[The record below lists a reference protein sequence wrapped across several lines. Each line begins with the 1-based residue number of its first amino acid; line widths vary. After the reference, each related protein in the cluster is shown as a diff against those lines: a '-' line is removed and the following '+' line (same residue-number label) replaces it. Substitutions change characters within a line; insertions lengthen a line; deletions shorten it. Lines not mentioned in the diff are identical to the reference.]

1 MRNNN
6 YDNVG
11 VALFAFLSVVRYMDS
26 IEYSKALLI
35 QPLLLHNPL
44 VNYIKKRNV
53 KVKGIEDLILSNIQ
67 YFLNFNERY
76 FSLIPLSINTILIA
90 EKMNFIKLQNN
101 KIFTNKNEID
111 NFDFSNKS
119 FGKRTTNIIDAS
131 EKISFLLNEETEE
144 LYFKLR
150 IQL

>member
-1 MRNNN
+1 MKNDTYNNIGISL
-6 YDNVG
+6 V
-11 VALFAFLSVVRYMDS
+11 AFLSTVRYKSS

-44 VNYIKKRNV
+44 VNYIKKTNV
-53 KVKGIEDLILSNIQ
+53 KVKGIEDLTLSKVN

-76 FSLIPLSINTILIA
+76 LSFMPLGLNTIAIA
-90 EKMNFIKLQNN
+90 HKMNFIYIENN
-101 KIFTNKNEID
+101 EIIMNKDEIDKFDFTNKTLGNRA
-111 NFDFSNKS
+111 K
-119 FGKRTTNIIDAS
+119 NIINAS
-131 EKISFLLNEETEE
+131 QKVSKLLNEETSE